1 MAVNAY
7 NQFQFSKYVPRSYQE
22 LAAPIMQVAAQ
33 EEELQNVYA
42 QNLQKAAENAA
53 QLDPNKD
60 IESYNLLNS
69 YISDIQKAADDLATK
84 GFVDSGRKENLLSL
98 QKRYLPSYVN
108 ISNQLNQRAQ
118 AVALQQ
124 QMALKDPTYKYKSA
138 SDISIDEAIKNPNI
152 WNDVVIKGGIS
163 GMELQRQVALQADAI
178 KQTISQQ
185 APQLLELKTPSGEP
199 LINEYIA
206 KTVSGASLSD
216 VTEAINKNVKNKRL
230 STELAIQL
238 SEIVD
243 NVMDS
248 NQVHNIFDV
257 DSEEYKSLRHI
268 ASQGLYRAIGDT
280 KFTEFTDKVGNM
292 RMQAA
297 LEKDLARYRADLEL
311 ELERIRNGIGDNE
324 TPLVDNW
331 YPTSEVKVLPER
343 KEAEKAKKDLMALR
357 ASLNEPGLVSTT
369 YRADRVTGD
378 YIGTKTTKLDS
389 IWKKYKINPL
399 NPDGSPRP
407 YADLA
412 REIDARLYEVEKQ
425 DAHNIEKFTSF
436 DISPNEG
443 TASFIRSALNN
454 KGAVTNIKSGKEYS
468 VDESDDEG
476 SKRLK
481 YITSGTLTFSPY
493 EGKLYIK
500 KSDDT
505 YEVDLS
511 KINKKIADDIN
522 TASYNLQLMYKALEE
537 NNLTVNDVSN
547 PSDDITSDPN
557 KRAIIRDAKKILN
570 KKKEVMN
577 ELSVILFNQK

>member
-557 KRAIIRDAKKILN
+557 KKAIIRDAKKILN

>member
-454 KGAVTNIKSGKEYS
+454 KGAITNIKSGKEYS

>member
-331 YPTSEVKVLPER
+331 HPTSEVKVLPER

-557 KRAIIRDAKKILN
+557 KKAIIRDAKKILN

>member
-216 VTEAINKNVKNKRL
+216 VTEAINKNIKNKRL

-369 YRADRVTGD
+369 YRADRATGD
-378 YIGTKTTKLDS
+378 YIETKTTKLDS
-389 IWKKYKINPL
+389 VWKKYKINPL

-454 KGAVTNIKSGKEYS
+454 KGAITNIKSGKEYS
-468 VDESDDEG
+468 VDESDEEG
-476 SKRLK
+476 SRKLK

-557 KRAIIRDAKKILN
+557 KKAIIRDAKKILN

>member
-108 ISNQLNQRAQ
+108 ISNQLNQRTQ

>member
-33 EEELQNVYA
+33 EEELQNIYA

-60 IESYNLLNS
+60 VESYNLLNS

-152 WNDVVIKGGIS
+152 WNDVVTKGGIS

-454 KGAVTNIKSGKEYS
+454 KGAITNIKSGKEYS
-468 VDESDDEG
+468 VDESDEEG
-476 SKRLK
+476 SRKLK

-557 KRAIIRDAKKILN
+557 KKAIIRDAKKILN

>member
-33 EEELQNVYA
+33 EEELQNIYA

-331 YPTSEVKVLPER
+331 HPTSEVKVLPER

-454 KGAVTNIKSGKEYS
+454 KGAITNIKSGKEYS

-522 TASYNLQLMYKALEE
+522 TVSYNLQLMYKALEE

-557 KRAIIRDAKKILN
+557 KKAIIRDAKKILN